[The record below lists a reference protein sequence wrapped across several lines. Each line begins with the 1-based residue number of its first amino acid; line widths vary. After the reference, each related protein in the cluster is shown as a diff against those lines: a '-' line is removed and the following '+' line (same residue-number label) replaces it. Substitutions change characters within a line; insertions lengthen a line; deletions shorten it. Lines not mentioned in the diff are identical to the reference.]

1 MNKKAILVIAIV
13 AIAVIAV
20 APIFTRFG
28 EKEIDQRMVVEIGD
42 KSYTAVLYDTDA
54 AKEFAERLPVTIEM
68 NELNGNEKYY
78 NFDEAF
84 TKNDK
89 PAGNII
95 KGDIKLYGDN
105 CVVLFYDSFLSAYSY
120 TSIGYIE
127 DTAGLESAVGSGN
140 VTVTFK
146 AG

>member
-1 MNKKAILVIAIV
+1 MNKKAICIIAIV
-13 AIAVIAV
+13 VIVIVVV
-20 APIFTRFG
+20 ALILTRSG
-28 EKEIDQRMVVEIGD
+28 EKETDKRMIVEIGD
-42 KSYTAVLYDTDA
+42 KSYTAVLYDTAA
-54 AKEFAERLPVTIEM
+54 AKELTEKLPVTIEM

-84 TKNDK
+84 TRNDK
-89 PAGNII
+89 PAGNIR

-127 DTAGLESAVGSGN
+127 DTAGLESAVGSGD
-140 VTVTFK
+140 VTITFW
-146 AG
+146 AE